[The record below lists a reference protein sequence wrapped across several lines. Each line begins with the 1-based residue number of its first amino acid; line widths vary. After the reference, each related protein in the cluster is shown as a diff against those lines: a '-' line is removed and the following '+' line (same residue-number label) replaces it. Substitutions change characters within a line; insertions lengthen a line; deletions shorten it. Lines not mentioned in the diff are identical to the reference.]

1 MSAQSAMAA
10 NVPTLG
16 ARPQSRKHQSR
27 KAMLIGIAFIAPNL
41 LGFIVF
47 FLGPMLYGLYISFTD
62 WDLLNDPKWVGLDNY
77 NTLIHDDLMWKSLK
91 NTFIYCLVTIPGGMA
106 VALSL
111 AMAVKQ
117 AARLAVLYRSLMFLP
132 VVTSTIAVALVWKSV
147 LNTDFGLLN
156 WLLEFVGVSPIGW
169 LSDTRWAMIS
179 VGLVA
184 IWKNMGY
191 NMVIFLAGLHAVPQH
206 LYEAAAID
214 GAGAWRRFRNVT
226 LPMISP
232 TLFFVLIVSVIGSF
246 QVFDQVYVL
255 TDGGPGN
262 STVVY
267 NYYLYQNAFEF
278 FRMGYASAM
287 AYALFALIF
296 LITVFQVKFLN
307 KRVQYDQM

>member
-1 MSAQSAMAA
+1 
-10 NVPTLG
+10 
-16 ARPQSRKHQSR
+16 
-27 KAMLIGIAFIAPNL
+27 MLIGIAFIAPNL
-41 LGFIVF
+41 LGFLVF

-62 WDLLNDPKWVGLDNY
+62 WDLLNDPKWVGLTNY

-91 NTFIYCLVTIPGGMA
+91 NTLIYCLVTIPGGMV

-156 WLLEFVGVSPIGW
+156 WLLEFVGISPIGW
-169 LSDTRWAMIS
+169 LSDTRWAMVS

-191 NMVIFLAGLHAVPQH
+191 NVVIFLAGLHAVPQH